1 MYRCLITH
9 VIVLDL
15 QFPNLKTSIL
25 FLAKNCDWFKF
36 KKLKKT
42 WIERCRHLC
51 ICPLIDHRRELIR
64 MQELLGLLYNMEWIS
79 VVRCKTKENLYI
91 SLLLTLFKVN
101 NGIEEFI
108 EYLNKNGVRKKVRK
122 EISVVRICMLKTHL

>member
-1 MYRCLITH
+1 
-9 VIVLDL
+9 
-15 QFPNLKTSIL
+15 
-25 FLAKNCDWFKF
+25 
-36 KKLKKT
+36 
-42 WIERCRHLC
+42 
-51 ICPLIDHRRELIR
+51 
-64 MQELLGLLYNMEWIS
+64 MQELLGLLYNIEWIS